1 MTTQTEPKTT
11 AASTA
16 TLAAPNTAATAAAT
30 VAASAAATVAAS
42 AAATVAAINEQQL
55 GLIIQY
61 TVEAYKTFQ
70 KLAENL
76 PNPMAATTFKQFAA
90 DERGNRDLIEMKIA
104 ATGGARVRVTLGG
117 DLQFQDVL
125 EGDLSYRELTEF
137 LVAREKTMERKM
149 ADLVRSAPATDR
161 NLLVYLI
168 STKRAHVVE
177 LERELEMIKSDPDW
191 FKREDAEWRI
201 VHGTGA

>member
-1 MTTQTEPKTT
+1 VTTQIAPPAPVPT
-11 AASTA
+11 AV
-16 TLAAPNTAATAAAT
+16 L
-30 VAASAAATVAAS
+30 
-42 AAATVAAINEQQL
+42 NEQQL

-61 TVEAYKTFQ
+61 TVEAYKTFE

-76 PNPMAATTFKQFAA
+76 PNPMAATTFKQFAV
-90 DERGNRDLIEMKIA
+90 DERENRDLIELKIA
-104 ATGGARVRVTLGG
+104 AIGGSRVRVTLGG

-137 LVAREKTMERKM
+137 LIARERTMERRL
-149 ADLVRSAPATDR
+149 ADLARNAPTTDR

-177 LERELEMIKSDPDW
+177 LERELEMIKTDPDW